1 MKTSGDI
8 KLFFYNL
15 LKESTLKNEVNGG
28 LYYYGIRPRD
38 SRLEDIIVG
47 YTTSTAEQVQEGVVT
62 INVHVPDIDTFDNG
76 QFVENVQRCNE
87 LQQIAQSWIDSIT
100 VTTEYRITLSE
111 PIDTYSDEYKQE
123 HVVSIRIYFKVFN

>member
-38 SRLEDIIVG
+38 SRLEDIIIG

-62 INVHVPDIDTFDNG
+62 INVHVPDIDTFANG

-87 LQQIAQSWIDSIT
+87 LQQIAQAWVDSIT
-100 VTTEYRITLSE
+100 SRTDYRITLSE
-111 PIDTYSDEYKQE
+111 PIDTVYDENKQE